1 MPKNEKT
8 STLLRQWEMMRMLS
22 VSRYDN
28 KLDGRWDKATEIAA
42 KLNNSGY
49 AVSVRTVQRDLK
61 ELCTIFPIE
70 LNDKNPKDFG
80 WRWEKSANLNV
91 PGISVSEA
99 LAMRLVE
106 MHLIQLLP
114 SNMLDSLQGVFSL
127 ARSKL
132 DELKN
137 HNNHLSK
144 GWLDKIRVVQPT
156 QSLLPPQIN
165 LDIQSDIYRAVLE
178 NRQILTI
185 YKPVGIEESKEYVLH
200 PLGIIMRGSVI
211 YLVASAWDYSAVR
224 LYALHR
230 FNQITLLDKAVQVPD
245 GFNID
250 KAIAE
255 GFADFVTQDG
265 AIQLEILCD
274 QCVADYLAETPL
286 SNDQIVKLEADG
298 WLRLT
303 ATVNDTWQLRWW
315 LLSQGAGLEVCLPLS
330 LRAEIKAALIEA
342 SKLYT

>member
-1 MPKNEKT
+1 MLKN
-8 STLLRQWEMMRMLS
+8 
-22 VSRYDN
+22 
-28 KLDGRWDKATEIAA
+28 
-42 KLNNSGY
+42 
-49 AVSVRTVQRDLK
+49 LK
-61 ELCTIFPIE
+61 IE
-70 LNDKNPKDFG
+70 
-80 WRWEKSANLNV
+80 
-91 PGISVSEA
+91 
-99 LAMRLVE
+99 
-106 MHLIQLLP
+106 
-114 SNMLDSLQGVFSL
+114 LQGVFSL